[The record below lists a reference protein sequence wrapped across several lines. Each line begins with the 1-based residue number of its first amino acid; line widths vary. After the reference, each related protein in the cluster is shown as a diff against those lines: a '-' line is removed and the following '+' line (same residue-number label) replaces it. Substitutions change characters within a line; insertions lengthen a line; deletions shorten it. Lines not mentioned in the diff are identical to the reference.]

1 MRPARQFAISDAH
14 RQPPE
19 NPGVAAQTGP
29 APAKAAATGRA
40 GLKLFRDEVLRERQ
54 SQWLGSVLL
63 APRISHRM
71 FAAFSVLMLASVL
84 SLLFFGEY
92 TRKAKVHGWLV
103 PNRGLTQIVAPQAGV
118 VTRVDV
124 RPGAHVTKGMPLVHL
139 STEVETSMAG
149 ATREQIVQHLRDRL
163 SSMAAERRRQE
174 QLFRQRQADRSAE
187 LASSRNERRQLDHQ
201 IELQQERERFAKRTF
216 AQLRELRER
225 QLITEDRVQR
235 AEQDSLDQAVNL
247 QSLMRNRA
255 NLDRDILK
263 LEAELHELPV
273 TAATQLGEID
283 RNISALEQQ
292 LADAEARR
300 EIVITA
306 PNDGTVTQI
315 QTSSGNAATPA
326 VPLMSI
332 VPAGSTLEAQLFSPS
347 RAIGFVRPGQRVV
360 LRYDAFPYQK
370 FGLYEGTVADISRSA
385 LSPSEF
391 PQQLSGLTT
400 LYGTNEPIYR
410 ITVKLAQQS
419 AIAYGAKVPL
429 QPGMQLDADIR
440 IETRRLIDWV
450 LDPLYTLTGRS

>member
-1 MRPARQFAISDAH
+1 MLPARQLATSDAH
-14 RQPPE
+14 PAPPR
-19 NPGVAAQTGP
+19 PV
-29 APAKAAATGRA
+29 PAKAAPSDRG
-40 GLKLFRDEVLRERQ
+40 GLKLFREEVLRERQ

-63 APRISHRM
+63 APRLSHRV
-71 FAAFSVLMLASVL
+71 FAGFAVLMIASVL

-103 PNRGLTQIVAPQAGV
+103 PSRGLTQIVVPQAGV
-118 VTRVDV
+118 VGRVDV
-124 RPGAHVTKGMPLVHL
+124 RPGEHVTKGMPLVQL
-139 STEVETSMAG
+139 STELESSIAG
-149 ATREQIVQHLRDRL
+149 ATREQIVRHLRERL
-163 SSMAAERRRQE
+163 ASMKAERRRQE
-174 QLFRQRQADRSAE
+174 QLFSQRQADRSAE
-187 LASSRNERRQLDHQ
+187 LAGSRNERRQLDHQ
-201 IELQQERERFAKRTF
+201 IELQKDRESYAQRTF

-247 QSLMRNRA
+247 QSLARNRA
-255 NLDRDILK
+255 TLDRDILK
-263 LEAELHELPV
+263 LESELHELPV
-273 TAATQLGEID
+273 TTATQLGEID

-292 LADAEARR
+292 LADAEAHR

-306 PNDGTVTQI
+306 PLDGTVTQV
-315 QTSSGNAATPA
+315 QTSSGNTATPT

-332 VPAGSTLEAQLFSPS
+332 VPAGSELEAQLFSPS

-370 FGLYEGTVADISRSA
+370 FGFYEGTVTDISRSA

-419 AIAYGAKVPL
+419 AIAYGEKVPL

-450 LDPLYTLTGRS
+450 LDPLYTLTGRQ